1 VRPLSYLYVPGSAGD
16 RLQQAAQRGA
26 DALILDLEDG
36 VAPDA
41 KDQARA
47 AVADYLSARP
57 AGPGELWVR
66 INSGDLGQADVA
78 AVVTPALAGV
88 CLPKAGGVGD
98 LRALDELLS
107 RAEQQAGLPVRSVAV
122 CPLIESAAGL
132 AVAMDIARGPRVR
145 RLQLGEAD
153 LAADLNLEPGL
164 VGTELLLARSLIVMA
179 SRAASLPAPI
189 AAVSVNF
196 RDLDRFRTETESLR
210 RLGFRGRACIHPSQ
224 IPVVHEVFM
233 PSASDLA
240 EAQAIV
246 RVYDDMLARGAGAG
260 VDQRGRMLDEAVV
273 RTARQ
278 VIAACRREDSSS
290 PEGEI

>member
-1 VRPLSYLYVPGSAGD
+1 VIPRSYLYVPGSAGD
-16 RLQQAAQRGA
+16 RLQRAAQRGA

-36 VAPDA
+36 VAPGA

-47 AVADYLSARP
+47 AVADYLSAGP
-57 AGPGELWVR
+57 AGPGEQWVR
-66 INSGDLGQADVA
+66 INSGDPGHADVA

-88 CLPKAGGVGD
+88 CLPKVSSVGE
-98 LRALDELLS
+98 LRALDEVLA
-107 RAEQQAGLPVRSVAV
+107 RAENQAGLPAGSVAV

-132 AVAMDIARGPRVR
+132 AAVADIACGPRVR

-153 LAADLNLEPGL
+153 LAADLSLEPGPA
-164 VGTELLLARSLIVMA
+164 GAELLLARSAIVLA

-196 RDLDRFRTETESLR
+196 RDLDRFRAETQSLR
-210 RLGFRGRACIHPSQ
+210 RLGFRGRACIHPAQ
-224 IPVVHEVFM
+224 IPVVHEVFT

-246 RVYDDMLARGAGAG
+246 RVYEDMLARGAGAG
-260 VDQRGRMLDEAVV
+260 VDHQGRMLDEAVV
-273 RTARQ
+273 RAARQ
-278 VIAACRREDSSS
+278 IIAASRRDESSY